1 MAHLPSDFT
10 DMFQFSANMK
20 DAGQS
25 ETKWRKDEG
34 QDRIGKMQKT
44 TAQGNLLGKCWEEGL
59 WGGLVD
65 CLTQLML
72 GGGLVRKEAVK

>member
-1 MAHLPSDFT
+1 MR
-10 DMFQFSANMK
+10 
-20 DAGQS
+20 QS
-25 ETKWRKDEG
+25 GVKMKDEG
-34 QDRIGKMQKT
+34 
-44 TAQGNLLGKCWEEGL
+44 APGNLQGKCWEEGL